1 MADRFY
7 TTGGTLSQDA
17 PSYVERKADRAL
29 IEGLERGE
37 FCYILTSRQMGKSSL
52 MIRTASRLRD
62 EDDCHVAVLDL
73 AAVGQNL
80 SPEQWYDGMLLR
92 LGRQLGLEDEFD
104 DFWLDHPRLSPVQR
118 FFEALYQVVLLKKPG
133 RFVVFIDELDTVR
146 SLPFASDEFFA
157 AIRQC
162 FNERSQDPIW
172 ERLTFC
178 LLGVAT
184 PSDLIK
190 DPHISPFNIGR
201 RIVLED
207 FKKDEV
213 AKLVEGLEADD
224 RGEILLERIFGWT
237 NGHPYLTQRLCRA
250 VAEQNR
256 DDAAASVLQAG
267 TIDGICHRLFL
278 SNRAKERDD
287 NLIFVRERL
296 LRSDHDRAAVLDL
309 YRKVRSGVPVVD
321 DEANPL
327 IGALHLSG
335 VTQIDKGKLRVRNRI
350 YRHVFSA
357 SWIQATMPDA
367 EKRRQQEAYRRGV
380 IRTTGLAFLVLVA
393 MTYLAVTA
401 YVQSQRA
408 KTRLI
413 AQNTDNGS
421 RLLAAGENYDALAW
435 FAENLK
441 LTKEGSIPEELGR
454 KRFASVLRHSP
465 KLVEILPHDDAVRH
479 LTFSPDGLL
488 LLTASDDQFA
498 RVWDLKTGEL
508 VYPPLAHGSSVIDAS
523 FSPDGTQFV
532 TASADQFARV
542 FSTKSGEMIGVPMR
556 HDYEVVQVAFS
567 DDGILVATAS
577 LDDTARIWSAETGLP
592 LSESLQHRNGVNHVS
607 FSADGKYLVS
617 SSLDRTARIWKVEEG
632 ASKAILELVHEASVT
647 EAVFNPDGNLVATG
661 SEDGWLRLWEID
673 SGNEVFSLQH
683 PGSVSSLDFNLDG
696 HQLATACRDG
706 LVRILDVADRQM
718 VKVPL
723 IHRDPLSSVRF
734 SPAGDLLLS
743 VTVGNEARVWD
754 VETGNPVSPPFR
766 HLDHI
771 YHASFDETGRRV
783 ATAGADHLV
792 KVWDLAGASARLN
805 EWGEES
811 LIQALA
817 YSPDGSL
824 LAYGMRN
831 GKVIVRYKTSG
842 EVTFEDPLEHG
853 GEVVFTLFSPDSDQ
867 LLTAG
872 FGGVAKLWDL
882 SSGNVIYEFEHEDS
896 INYALFNRMGNRLI
910 TASRDRTAVIW
921 NLETGKPTLP
931 PVQHNYSV
939 VNAGFSA
946 GGREFATAS
955 SDNSVYVW
963 NALSGELVRGPFRT
977 GYTLGRPAFDDVGE
991 RFVALVSANAA
1002 RVFSLG
1008 DGHALSNEM
1017 VHRDSIRYLSFDQRG
1032 GRVVTTSDD
1041 HTARVWDAWGGDP
1054 LSPPLKHKGP
1064 VSYAEFSDDNHQLL
1078 TIGLDETAN
1087 LWSVKN
1093 GAPLTPPME
1102 HSDHVSLGRLHGST
1116 ESLLTVS
1123 SNRIIQWGLEGDRR
1137 LKDVLVRE
1145 AELLSGRRRD
1155 MTGELMGMSST
1166 NLLESWSSLILT
1178 DPDIFSVDDQQK
1190 FRWHYDASVDA
1201 RKHGKLSVAKF
1212 HLGILE
1218 PFASEF
1224 GEEIQRIQA
1233 ELLALVRPPAY
1244 KVLSKMDRDELEN
1257 EYREKLDL
1265 RMVARAKG
1273 LGAELI
1279 DLSAHYNSLLEDSWQ
1294 YTRYEEN
1301 SLAELIPGVHQ
1312 LGGIDFDA
1320 RGLIQLNS
1328 RELSLRS
1335 NRRFEKRVN
1344 GIEVGMPCRRVHFLH
1359 AVAYRSGRGDVVGR
1373 YVFSFANGETWNRP
1387 IRYGVDLADWWSVA
1401 DQEKIEEGSQVVWS
1415 KRTAP
1420 NRLVRLFL
1428 SSIDLPNS
1436 DSVLDRID
1444 LVGGD
1449 FDSAPFVIAI
1459 TVE

>member
-1 MADRFY
+1 
-7 TTGGTLSQDA
+7 
-17 PSYVERKADRAL
+17 
-29 IEGLERGE
+29 
-37 FCYILTSRQMGKSSL
+37 
-52 MIRTASRLRD
+52 MIRAASRLRD
-62 EDDCHVAVLDL
+62 GDSCHVAVLDL
-73 AAVGQNL
+73 SAVGQNL

-92 LGRQLGLEDEFD
+92 LGRQFGLEDEFD

-118 FFEALYQVVLLKKPG
+118 FFEALYQVALLKKPG

-256 DDAAASVLQAG
+256 DDAAASVLQPG

-309 YRKVRSGVPVVD
+309 YRKVRSGVPVID

-367 EKRRQQEAYRRGV
+367 EKRRQHEAYRRGV
-380 IRTTGLAFLVLVA
+380 IRTTGLAFLVLAA

-401 YVQSQRA
+401 YVQSQHA

-421 RLLAAGENYDALAW
+421 RLLAEGENYDALAW

-441 LTKEGSIPEELGR
+441 LTKEGSVSEELGR

-479 LTFSPDGLL
+479 STFSPDGLL

-498 RVWDLKTGEL
+498 RVWNLTTGEL
-508 VYPPLAHGSSVIDAS
+508 AYPPLAHGSSVISAS
-523 FSPDGTQFV
+523 FSPDGSRFV
-532 TASADQFARV
+532 TASADQSARI
-542 FSTKSGEMIGVPMR
+542 FSTNSGELIGVPMR
-556 HDYEVVQVAFS
+556 HDYEVVQATFS
-567 DDGILVATAS
+567 HDGQLIATAS
-577 LDDTARIWSAETGLP
+577 LDDTARIWSADTGLP

-617 SSLDRTARIWKVEEG
+617 SSQDRTARIWEVVEG
-632 ASKAILELVHEASVT
+632 VSKAILELDHEEPVT
-647 EAVFNPDGNLVATG
+647 EAVFSPDGKLVATG
-661 SEDGWLRLWEID
+661 SKDGWLRLWAID
-673 SGNEVFSLQH
+673 TGEEAFSLQH
-683 PGSVSSLDFNLDG
+683 PGSVTSLDFSPDG
-696 HQLATACRDG
+696 NQLATACRDG
-706 LVRILDVADRQM
+706 LVRLLDVVDLQM
-718 VKVPL
+718 VRAPL

-734 SPAGDLLLS
+734 SPSGDLLLS
-743 VTVGNEARVWD
+743 VTEGNEARVWD
-754 VETGNPVSPPFR
+754 VETGDPVSPPFR

-783 ATAGADHLV
+783 ATAGADRLV

-805 EWGEES
+805 EWGAES

-817 YSPDGSL
+817 YSPDGRL
-824 LAYGMRN
+824 LAYGTRN
-831 GKVIVRYKTSG
+831 GKVIVRDKTSG
-842 EVTFEDPLEHG
+842 QVMLDGPLEHG
-853 GEVVFTLFSPDSDQ
+853 GEVVFTLFSPDSDR
-867 LLTAG
+867 LLSTG

-882 SSGNVIYEFEHEDS
+882 SSGNVIHEFEHDDS
-896 INYALFNRMGNRLI
+896 INFALFNRMGNRLI
-910 TASRDRTAVIW
+910 TTSRDRTAVIW

-963 NALSGELVRGPFRT
+963 NALSGKLVRGPFRT
-977 GYTLGRPAFDDVGE
+977 GYTLGRPAFDEVGE

-1017 VHRDSIRYLSFDQRG
+1017 VHRDAIRYLSFDRRG

-1041 HTARVWDAWGGDP
+1041 QTARVWDAWGGDP

-1064 VSYAEFSDDNHQLL
+1064 VSYAEFSEDNHQLL
-1078 TIGLDETAN
+1078 TIGVDETAK

-1093 GAPLTPPME
+1093 GAPLTPPMV
-1102 HSDHVSLGRLHGST
+1102 HSDHVSMGRLHGQT

-1123 SNRIIQWGLEGDRR
+1123 SNRIIQWGLKGDLRS
-1137 LKDVLVRE
+1137 KDVLVRE

-1166 NLLESWSSLILT
+1166 NLLGAWSNLIAL
-1178 DPDIFSVDDQQK
+1178 DPDVFTVDDEQA
-1190 FRWHYDASVDA
+1190 FRWHYDAA
-1201 RKHGKLSVAKF
+1201 LGALKQRELLIANF
-1212 HLGILE
+1212 HLERLE
-1218 PFASEF
+1218 RFDKEF
-1224 GEEIQRIQA
+1224 EGERQRVR
-1233 ELLALVRPPAY
+1233 ELFERRTVPPGFREGQQ
-1244 KVLSKMDRDELEN
+1244 LNQSELERVYS
-1257 EYREKLDL
+1257 ETL
-1265 RMVARAKG
+1265 RFRLAPRPTNLSSK
-1273 LGAELI
+1273 LI
-1279 DLSAHYNSLLEDSWQ
+1279 DLSGHYNGLLGDSWQ
-1294 YTRYEEN
+1294 YTRSNEN
-1301 SLAELIPGVHQ
+1301 NLKGLLDETHHFE
-1312 LGGIDFDA
+1312 GIDFDV
-1320 RGLIQLNS
+1320 RGLIQLDS
-1328 RELSLRS
+1328 RSLSEYSIRKFDS
-1335 NRRFEKRVN
+1335 GVR
-1344 GIEVGMPCRRVHFLH
+1344 GIGVEQLCLKVHFLH
-1359 AVAYRSGRGDVVGR
+1359 AVAYPSARGDVVGQ
-1373 YVFSFANGETWNRP
+1373 YVFTFADGRTWERP
-1387 IRYGVDLADWWSVA
+1387 IQYGVDVADWWYF
-1401 DQEKIEEGSQVVWS
+1401 DEQEEIEKGSRIVWS
-1415 KRTAP
+1415 QRTSSI
-1420 NRLVRLFL
+1420 RTVRLFL
-1428 SSIDLPNS
+1428 TTIELPFT
-1436 DSVLDRID
+1436 DTRLDRID
-1444 LVGGD
+1444 LLGGET
-1449 FDSAPFVIAI
+1449 DSAPFVVGI